1 MRDKKA
7 TVLEK
12 SIQKLQKNRKKEE
25 EIIAR
30 LKVASPSECGR
41 LVDKIIKLK
50 IKQK

>member
-1 MRDKKA
+1 MAKIKIKIDEGAR
-7 TVLEK
+7 
-12 SIQKLQKNRKKEE
+12 